1 MAPAREQG
9 EMALTII
16 GGYLG
21 AGKTTLVNHL
31 LREAGG
37 LRLAVLVNEFGALPI
52 DSDLIEGRDG
62 NVLSIAGGCVCCSYG
77 NDLVLTLQELAAG
90 GGTFDHVL
98 LEASGV
104 GIPSAIAATVSLLAG
119 YELDGIVVLADAET
133 VEASAGD
140 RYMGDTVRAQ
150 LGEADLVILNK
161 ADLVDA
167 AALARVEAWLGAV
180 AVGAEVVA
188 ATRAKVPPA
197 VVLGSLLG
205 RGRGAFEAAPGH
217 LDVGGWH
224 AETIEVPGAVDP
236 EAFVRSLIEARYV
249 RAKGFVVDQAGRQWT
264 IQIVGRR
271 FEITPAPANVAMGV
285 VGIRLRIA

>member
-9 EMALTII
+9 VMALTII

-31 LREAGG
+31 LREADG

-167 AALARVEAWLGAV
+167 AALAPVEAWLGD
-180 AVGAEVVA
+180 VA
-188 ATRAKVPPA
+188 AGARVVRRRGAKVPPGSCSG
-197 VVLGSLLG
+197 VFSGGDGRHLWQRPGISTLGVACGDDRCARERLILRRS
-205 RGRGAFEAAPGH
+205 RGR
-217 LDVGGWH
+217 
-224 AETIEVPGAVDP
+224 
-236 EAFVRSLIEARYV
+236 
-249 RAKGFVVDQAGRQWT
+249 
-264 IQIVGRR
+264 
-271 FEITPAPANVAMGV
+271 
-285 VGIRLRIA
+285 